1 MESIEPIESIKTIN
15 VTIKRA
21 DNSEHPT
28 VLSSSDT
35 ILVLK
40 SQALSQSQALAL
52 SQSQALSQS
61 RAPAIVWLYNDTVLA
76 DDKTLSDYS
85 VPEGGTIIEITR
97 RRGSMLSIRG
107 NTIALGRIKPV
118 SPDNDMPEIQVN
130 TITQGCIK
138 PVSPNKDKK
147 DKKDKKVINNLG
159 LF

>member
-1 MESIEPIESIKTIN
+1 MESIEPIESIETIETIN

-28 VLSSSDT
+28 VLSSSDS

-40 SQALSQSQALAL
+40 QSLSQAL
-52 SQSQALSQS
+52 ALSQS

-85 VPEGGTIIEITR
+85 VPQGATIIEITR
-97 RRGSMLSIRG
+97 RRGSMLAIGG

-118 SPDNDMPEIQVN
+118 SPDNGNKD
-130 TITQGCIK
+130 
-138 PVSPNKDKK
+138 NKDKK
-147 DKKDKKVINNLG
+147 VEDKKVTNNLG

>member
-1 MESIEPIESIKTIN
+1 MESIEPIESIETIETIN

-28 VLSSSDT
+28 VLSSSDS

-40 SQALSQSQALAL
+40 QSLSQALSQAL
-52 SQSQALSQS
+52 ALSQS

-76 DDKTLSDYS
+76 DDKTLSDYN
-85 VPEGGTIIEITR
+85 VPQGATIIEITR
-97 RRGSMLSIRG
+97 RRGSMLAIGG

-118 SPDNDMPEIQVN
+118 SPDNGNKD
-130 TITQGCIK
+130 
-138 PVSPNKDKK
+138 NKDKK
-147 DKKDKKVINNLG
+147 VEDKKVTNNLG

>member
-1 MESIEPIESIKTIN
+1 MESIEPIESIESIETIKTIKTIN

-28 VLSSSDT
+28 VLSSSDS

-40 SQALSQSQALAL
+40 QSISHA
-52 SQSQALSQS
+52 QS

-76 DDKTLSDYS
+76 DDKTLSDYN
-85 VPEGGTIIEITR
+85 VPQGATIIEITR
-97 RRGSMLSIRG
+97 RRGSMLAIGG

-118 SPDNDMPEIQVN
+118 SPDNGNKD
-130 TITQGCIK
+130 
-138 PVSPNKDKK
+138 NKDKK
-147 DKKDKKVINNLG
+147 VEDKKVTNNLG

>member
-1 MESIEPIESIKTIN
+1 MESIEPIESIETIETIETIKTIN

-28 VLSSSDT
+28 VLSSSDS

-40 SQALSQSQALAL
+40 QSISHA
-52 SQSQALSQS
+52 QS

-76 DDKTLSDYS
+76 DDKTLSDYN
-85 VPEGGTIIEITR
+85 VPQGATIIEITR
-97 RRGSMLSIRG
+97 RRGSMLAIGG

-118 SPDNDMPEIQVN
+118 SPDN
-130 TITQGCIK
+130 GG
-138 PVSPNKDKK
+138 K
-147 DKKDKKVINNLG
+147 DKKDKKVEDKKVTNNLG

>member
-1 MESIEPIESIKTIN
+1 MESIEPIESIETIKIIKTIN

-28 VLSSSDT
+28 VLSSSDP

-40 SQALSQSQALAL
+40 SQALSQS
-52 SQSQALSQS
+52 
-61 RAPAIVWLYNDTVLA
+61 RAPAIIWLYNDTVLA

-85 VPEGGTIIEITR
+85 VPEGATIIEITR
-97 RRGSMLSIRG
+97 RRGSMLAIRG

-130 TITQGCIK
+130 TIIQGCIK

>member
-1 MESIEPIESIKTIN
+1 MESIEPIESIESIETIKTIKTIKTIN

-28 VLSSSDT
+28 VLSSSDS

-40 SQALSQSQALAL
+40 QSISHA
-52 SQSQALSQS
+52 QS

-76 DDKTLSDYS
+76 DDKTLSDYN
-85 VPEGGTIIEITR
+85 VPQGATIIEITR
-97 RRGSMLSIRG
+97 RRGSMLAIGG

-118 SPDNDMPEIQVN
+118 SPDNGNKD
-130 TITQGCIK
+130 
-138 PVSPNKDKK
+138 NKDKK
-147 DKKDKKVINNLG
+147 VEDKKVTNNLG

>member
-1 MESIEPIESIKTIN
+1 MESIEPIESIETIETIN

-28 VLSSSDT
+28 VLSSSDS

-40 SQALSQSQALAL
+40 QSISHA
-52 SQSQALSQS
+52 QS

-76 DDKTLSDYS
+76 DDKTLSDYN
-85 VPEGGTIIEITR
+85 VPQGATIIEITR
-97 RRGSMLSIRG
+97 RRGSMLAIGG

-118 SPDNDMPEIQVN
+118 SPDNGNKD
-130 TITQGCIK
+130 
-138 PVSPNKDKK
+138 NKDKK
-147 DKKDKKVINNLG
+147 VEDKKVTNNLG